1 MHDGGKSVLDVHI
14 PCRVRKVCLKL
25 SPVGSRL
32 FRFYGRLSGQ
42 EVESAERGYLFQA
55 VNGVRWL
62 AGLKLGVVF
71 VMPQAT
77 ERNT

>member
-1 MHDGGKSVLDVHI
+1 MYDDGKSVLDVHI
-14 PCRVRKVCLKL
+14 SCRVLKVRLNL

-42 EVESAERGYLFQA
+42 EVESAERGYLFQV
-55 VNGVRWL
+55 VNVRWL
-62 AGLKLGVVF
+62 ASLKPGVVF
-71 VMPQAT
+71 VMPRAT